1 MDHIT
6 SEKLFEQLPETRV
19 LPDKIYDLSYISGAS
34 TTQLIDL
41 THSAITAR
49 ILEPN
54 ETLRMWE
61 LRLTLHLFNGKLA
74 VAKKE
79 AINLNTSIYLHENPD
94 QALRPPVPEKI
105 NSSAPNAPQYVYP
118 LPRNNDNS
126 IPYRLLL
133 LLLRLKSTPSMGMV
147 NECYRVCYQLRLRG
161 LALQT
166 TVLQNQLIQL
176 AYLIIVELVIT
187 KNSLTL
193 ISYLKSLLKSLEDQ
207 LQSNHPTNKVNTFAA
222 NVKFMLL
229 LAHAV
234 AMLRTPKDSAVQE
247 LQFETLREPFNNTP
261 VNVLDSLRFAL
272 NSWASHVG
280 GPTPEEKLSALDM
293 TFEAVISM
301 LRKGRISTRIICCT
315 LAIWD
320 LDTTFDATIIDDNI
334 KVEVPKH
341 DERLEGIY
349 SHVMSQWGAHA
360 NRVFCIE

>member
-6 SEKLFEQLPETRV
+6 SEKLFEQLPDTRV
-19 LPDKIYDLSYISGAS
+19 PPDKIFDLSYISTAS
-34 TTQLIDL
+34 IAQLIDL

-49 ILEPN
+49 ILEPA
-54 ETLRMWE
+54 EILRVWE
-61 LRLTLHLFNGKLA
+61 LRLTLHLFNGRLV

-94 QALRPPVPEKI
+94 QAVRPSVPEKPG
-105 NSSAPNAPQYVYP
+105 SGAPNAPQYVYP

-126 IPYRLLL
+126 IPYLLLL

-161 LALQT
+161 LALQS

-193 ISYLKSLLKSLEDQ
+193 ISYLESLLKSLEDQ
-207 LQSNHPTNKVNTFAA
+207 LQSANPTQKAENYAA
-222 NVKFMLL
+222 NIRFMLL
-229 LAHAV
+229 LAQAL
-234 AMLRTPKDSAVQE
+234 AMLRIPKDSAAQE
-247 LQFETLREPFNNTP
+247 LQFETLREAFDNTP
-261 VNVLDSLRFAL
+261 TSVIESLRFAL
-272 NSWASHVG
+272 NSWAPHVG
-280 GPTPEEKLSALDM
+280 GPTPEDKCSVLDM
-293 TFEAVISM
+293 TFEAVMSM

-315 LAIWD
+315 LATWD
-320 LDTTFDATIIDDNI
+320 LDTAFEATIINDDL
-334 KVEVPKH
+334 KVVVPNNE
-341 DERLEGIY
+341 ERLDGVY
-349 SHVMSQWGAHA
+349 SHIMSKWGNHA